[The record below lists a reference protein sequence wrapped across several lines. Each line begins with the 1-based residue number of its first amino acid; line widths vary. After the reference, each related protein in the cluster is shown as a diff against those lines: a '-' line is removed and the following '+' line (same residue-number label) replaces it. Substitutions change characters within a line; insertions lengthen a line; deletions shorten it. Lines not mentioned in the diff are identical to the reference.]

1 MAIKHALLAELKHES
16 SGTRKILERVPSD
29 NLAWKPHE
37 KSYTLGRL
45 AIHIAQ
51 IPRWISRIINHEEFD
66 LAKMQPAVTAE
77 NNEQLM
83 KIFEDA
89 LAENIAVLESAPED
103 SLNDMW
109 SFRRGEH
116 IFFTLPKKV
125 VLRNMAFNHLV
136 HHRGQLSVYLRLLNV
151 PVPGMYGPSADEIL

>member
-1 MAIKHALLAELKHES
+1 
-16 SGTRKILERVPSD
+16 
-29 NLAWKPHE
+29 
-37 KSYTLGRL
+37 
-45 AIHIAQ
+45 
-51 IPRWISRIINHEEFD
+51 
-66 LAKMQPAVTAE
+66 MQPAITAE
-77 NNEQLM
+77 SNEQLM

-89 LAENIAVLESAPED
+89 LAANIATLESASED

-151 PVPGMYGPSADEIL
+151 PVPGMYGPSADEML